1 MTTIQYKISEE
12 VFKLFPDYCRGVL
25 FIKKVKNRN
34 SPAGLIDMIREEEN
48 IIREKYSIE
57 TLTGDERINSW
68 RNAYRKA
75 GIKPADFRPSVEA
88 MLRRVL
94 KEQSI
99 PAINALVDI
108 GNLFSLKHFIP
119 IGCHSLHDI
128 ENEISLRPAEGTE
141 TFIPF
146 GQNVPDN
153 PAKGEII
160 FTDGNNVMTRRW
172 TWRQSNHSIT
182 TIDSDYV
189 EFNIDGLYRV
199 TEEIIENIG
208 NEMIEL
214 IDNFLEQP
222 KHTFEIITIDK
233 PSITLEY

>member
-25 FIKKVKNRN
+25 FIKKVRNRN
-34 SPAGLIDMIREEEN
+34 SPAGLIDMIHEEEN

-75 GIKPADFRPSVEA
+75 GIKPADYRPSIEA

-94 KEQSI
+94 KDQSI
-99 PAINALVDI
+99 PSINAFVDI
-108 GNLFSLKHFIP
+108 GNLFSLKYFIP

-128 ENEISLRPAEGTE
+128 ENDISLRLAEGTE

-182 TIDSDYV
+182 TLDSEYV
-189 EFNIDGLYRV
+189 EFNIDGLYPV
-199 TEEIIENIG
+199 TREIVENIG
-208 NEMIEL
+208 DEMIEL
-214 IDNFLEQP
+214 INHFPGQNEY
-222 KHTFEIITIDK
+222 TMEIITGDK
-233 PSITLEY
+233 PCITLEY